1 MLLLHAVI
9 PITTTHMTLTAAAA
23 TVTGTAAFWLYTR
36 YRAPLSA
43 EFIPSLTIK
52 ASDLVQDGASLAP
65 QVAARV
71 SMSYCSY

>member
-1 MLLLHAVI
+1 MRAVQVVA
-9 PITTTHMTLTAAAA
+9 HHVVVLSAVHKTLTAIAAA
-23 TVTGTAAFWLYTR
+23 CCALAC

-65 QVAARV
+65 QVIIT
-71 SMSYCSY
+71 